1 MSQERVSLVLHR
13 KEFKRELG
21 NKVEVVYRIKI
32 SIDRAYV
39 AFKQLWVL
47 SVKLFSMGI
56 RERNVLICSQKGW
69 LFLGIGDIP
78 LFCLYMVLSTGVM
91 ALVGVSFSMECI
103 IVTIMWLAVT
113 WKWLLSPSWFWP
125 ILASLL
131 ISSWFTS
138 SLSLVVNSFLWGP
151 APPTP
156 HLTEVLKLS

>member
-1 MSQERVSLVLHR
+1 M
-13 KEFKRELG
+13 
-21 NKVEVVYRIKI
+21 EVVYRIKI

-103 IVTIMWLAVT
+103 IVTIMWLEVT
-113 WKWLLSPSWFWP
+113 WK
-125 ILASLL
+125 
-131 ISSWFTS
+131 
-138 SLSLVVNSFLWGP
+138 
-151 APPTP
+151 
-156 HLTEVLKLS
+156 